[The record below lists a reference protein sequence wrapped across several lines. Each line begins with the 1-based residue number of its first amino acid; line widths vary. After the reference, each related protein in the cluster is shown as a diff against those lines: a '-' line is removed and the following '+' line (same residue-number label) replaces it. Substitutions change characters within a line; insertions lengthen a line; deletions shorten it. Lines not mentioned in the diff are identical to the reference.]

1 MVRLRRLKVK
11 GEDAYYH
18 IISRTVH
25 QRFLL
30 GNTEKEMFV
39 RMVKKYSNLYFVKVI
54 GYCIMSN
61 HFHLLI
67 KMEPEHKFSDKEI
80 EERVRKNIKLKDEEA
95 IIDVKYYRK
104 RLQNISEFMRQVKQ
118 SFSRWYNSVNNVKG
132 TFWSDRYKS
141 VLIEKG
147 IALETVLA
155 YIELN
160 PIRARVV
167 KKPEDYRFSSFGYRS
182 VYHNNQ
188 RKNWLS
194 FDGLTFEDE
203 KDAFLKYNKLVYYWG
218 GIEKQGKGSL
228 NGKENTVQP
237 EDSTIKEKTIN
248 YLTHKTR
255 YFTDGLVIGSKLFL
269 KQAYT
274 VFGGKI
280 ILKKN
285 RKTYKTGINDTILSI
300 RQLIE

>member
-11 GEDAYYH
+11 GQDAYYH
-18 IISRTVH
+18 VISRTVH
-25 QRFLL
+25 QKFLL
-30 GNTEKEMFV
+30 GNLEKEMFV
-39 RMVKKYSNLYFVKVI
+39 RMVKKYSELYFVKVI
-54 GYCIMSN
+54 GYCVMSN

-67 KMEPEHKFSDKEI
+67 KMEPENKFSDKEV
-80 EERVRKNIKLKDEEA
+80 EERVRKNVKLKNEDA

-104 RLQNISEFMRQVKQ
+104 RLENISEYMRQVKQ

-160 PIRARVV
+160 PIRAKMVT
-167 KKPEDYRFSSFGYRS
+167 KPEDYRFSSFGYRS
-182 VYHNNQ
+182 VYQNNK

-203 KDAFLKYNKLVYYWG
+203 KDAFSKYQKLVYYWG

-228 NGKENTVQP
+228 SKTLITENEQTVIQNKLN
-237 EDSTIKEKTIN
+237 T
-248 YLTHKTR
+248 LTHKTR

-269 KQAYT
+269 QQVYM

-285 RKTYKTGINDTILSI
+285 RKIYKTGVNDTILSI
-300 RQLIE
+300 RRLNGG